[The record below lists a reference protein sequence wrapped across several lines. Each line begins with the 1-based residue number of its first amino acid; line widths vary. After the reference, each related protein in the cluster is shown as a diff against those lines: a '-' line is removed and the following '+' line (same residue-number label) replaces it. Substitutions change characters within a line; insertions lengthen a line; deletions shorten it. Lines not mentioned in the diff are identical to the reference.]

1 MRKSKKRKNY
11 DIYISPGKRYLYR
24 TRKILFLLS
33 MTFFILNMS
42 IIAVLVTSM
51 KKTALISIL
60 LSSVFTVLQLV
71 DNRKANW
78 DWSYIIFL
86 CVMFHFVSGLC
97 AFFAELFFMGYIWAG
112 ELILISVFIGLSL
125 YKRDKR

>member
-1 MRKSKKRKNY
+1 
-11 DIYISPGKRYLYR
+11 
-24 TRKILFLLS
+24 
-33 MTFFILNMS
+33 MS
-42 IIAVLVTSM
+42 IIAVLFTSM

-60 LSSVFTVLQLV
+60 LSGVFTVLQLV